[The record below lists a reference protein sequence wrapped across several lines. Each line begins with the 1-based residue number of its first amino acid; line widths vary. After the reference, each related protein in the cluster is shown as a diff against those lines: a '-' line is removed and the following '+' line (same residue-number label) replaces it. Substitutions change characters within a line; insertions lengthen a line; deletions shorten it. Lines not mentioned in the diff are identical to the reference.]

1 SCKAELIKGITTSK
15 PITLRISVIPEIS
28 PFIIWVPEN
37 NKIIMLI
44 NKINNGNLNFV
55 KGVDNKQNKI
65 IANPNRGSI
74 SNNKE
79 FSIKKVT
86 KCKKTKNKNRRNKK

>member
-1 SCKAELIKGITTSK
+1 M

-44 NKINNGNLNFV
+44 NKINNGYLNFF
-55 KGVDNKQNKI
+55 KGVDNKPNKI
-65 IANPNRGSI
+65 IFNTKKESI
-74 SNNKE
+74 TNIKIITINKIINNTKKKN
-79 FSIKKVT
+79 KKVY
-86 KCKKTKNKNRRNKK
+86 NKNIRLYEKINKIIF